1 LSEKEYNLEQELKT
15 WLKDA
20 RKVVIIGV
28 GNPIRMDDFVGMKI
42 VQDLKEKV
50 SSDKIMLIEAERI
63 PEDHLVEIL
72 VFEPSHVL
80 FIDAAV
86 LDLQPGDT
94 RFKRVEFLKSFSPF
108 STHMLPLRVFCEH
121 LQKATDA
128 DVRLLLIEPKLTDF
142 GEGLSA
148 EIEQTRQGIRRI
160 LKDALTRVSRGSH
173 GSSRK
178 DQTKTS
184 E

>member
-1 LSEKEYNLEQELKT
+1 LSEKEYTLEKELKD

-42 VQDLKEKV
+42 VQDLEEKV
-50 SSDKIMLIEAERI
+50 SNGKIMLVEAERV

-80 FIDAAV
+80 FIDAAI
-86 LDLQPGDT
+86 LDLQPGST
-94 RFKRVEFLKSFSPF
+94 RFERVEFLKSFPPF

-121 LQKATDA
+121 LEKATDA
-128 DVRLLLIEPKLTDF
+128 DVRLLLIEPRLTDF

-148 EIEQTRQGIRRI
+148 EVEDTRREITRI
-160 LKDALTRVSRGSH
+160 LAGILIRLG
-173 GSSRK
+173 
-178 DQTKTS
+178 
-184 E
+184 

>member
-1 LSEKEYNLEQELKT
+1 MSEKEYNLEQELKG

-42 VQDLKEKV
+42 VQDLKEEV
-50 SSDKIMLIEAERI
+50 SSDKIMLIAAERI

-86 LDLQPGDT
+86 LDLQPGET
-94 RFKRVEFLKSFSPF
+94 RLVRVDFLQSFSPF

-121 LQKATDA
+121 LQKATDT
-128 DVRLLLIEPKLTDF
+128 DIRLLLIEPKLTDF
-142 GEGLSA
+142 GEGLSPEMEDSRREVAGILA
-148 EIEQTRQGIRRI
+148 EILIR
-160 LKDALTRVSRGSH
+160 LS
-173 GSSRK
+173 
-178 DQTKTS
+178 
-184 E
+184 

>member
-1 LSEKEYNLEQELKT
+1 LSGKGESLDQELKD

-50 SSDKIMLIEAERI
+50 SNDNIMLVEAESV

-80 FIDAAV
+80 FIDAAI
-86 LDLQPGDT
+86 LNLQPGAT
-94 RFKRVEFLKSFSPF
+94 KFESVEFLKSFSPF

-128 DVRLLLIEPKLTDF
+128 DVRLLLIEPRLTDF

-148 EIEQTRQGIRRI
+148 EIEGTRREIASI
-160 LKDALTRVSRGSH
+160 LAEILTR
-173 GSSRK
+173 SS
-178 DQTKTS
+178 
-184 E
+184 